1 VNEQLNEKEARF
13 MERAR
18 QSLLASEEQLDAVTA
33 SRLRDARRKAVE
45 AAGAREKG
53 FFRIPN
59 WARIGS
65 VATAAAAV
73 LVFMIWFDT
82 PRQDLPM
89 KSADDLE
96 IVLNVDSADNMDL
109 YEDLDFYEWL
119 AGAGNGSSSNSNSNS

>member
-1 VNEQLNEKEARF
+1 VNDNLSEKEARF
-13 MERAR
+13 LEKAR

-33 SRLRDARRKAVE
+33 SRLRDIRGRAIE

-53 FFRIPN
+53 FFQIPN

-82 PRQDLPM
+82 PRQDLPV

-96 IVLNVDSADNMDL
+96 IVLNVESADNMDL

-119 AGAGNGSSSNSNSNS
+119 AGAGNGSSTNSSS

>member
-1 VNEQLNEKEARF
+1 VNEQPSEKEARF
-13 MERAR
+13 LEKAR
-18 QSLLASEEQLDAVTA
+18 QSFLASEEQLDAVTV

-73 LVFMIWFDT
+73 LVFMIWFDP
-82 PRQDLPM
+82 PRQDLPV

-119 AGAGNGSSSNSNSNS
+119 AGAGNGSSSSSS